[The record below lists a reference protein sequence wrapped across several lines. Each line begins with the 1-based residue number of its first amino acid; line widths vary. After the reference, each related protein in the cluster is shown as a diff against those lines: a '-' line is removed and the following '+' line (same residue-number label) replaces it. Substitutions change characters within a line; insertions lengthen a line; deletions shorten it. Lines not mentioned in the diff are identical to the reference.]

1 MKPEIVLCADSES
14 VKNPELIG
22 LGGENL
28 LAQPWLR
35 LFCSALEA
43 RSYLRE
49 AEDIKEV
56 WVASNDEVEPI
67 NLAAAIKKDMRGRG
81 VYLLAFDGGGSLKS
95 RASAAGIDAA
105 LARPDFAS
113 RYAQKKSNAAETE
126 QVDRAS
132 SLDQPDVPESS
143 VASQSLRDLPVIDP
157 LDVGGQV
164 AAERPC
170 KSAAEVQ
177 RGIPSPVGTVRCEF
191 QAEAKKLQSK
201 KTAALFTVASATG
214 GAGKS
219 AIAALSAFF
228 MQGFGRKTLLLDADM
243 QFGDMHYLTGA
254 ENPLLLDEVAADR
267 AKLEKL
273 VSDGLRPALLAA
285 PKRLEQSEVVAG
297 GLSHVIDE
305 VSNRFDAI
313 VVNTSS
319 HWDESLAQLLERS
332 SQVLFLVDQR
342 AVSLRA
348 SKHAL
353 EMCSRC
359 GIATTPF
366 VFAVNRCSK
375 NALFSSF
382 DVACSLGGT
391 RAVELRDGGK
401 EVDELLGAGL
411 PLDLIDSRNDLCLSL
426 ERVLLDLLP
435 SDAEGF
441 ASGAPGFPARSRRF
455 SFGRRRG
462 RAACL

>member
-1 MKPEIVLCADSES
+1 MKPEIVLCTDSES

-43 RSYLRE
+43 RNYLRE
-49 AEDIKEV
+49 AESVKEV

-67 NLAAAIKKDMRGRG
+67 NLAAAIKKDMCDRG

-95 RASAAGIDAA
+95 RASAAGIDAT
-105 LARPDFAS
+105 LTRSDFAS
-113 RYAQKKSNAAETE
+113 RYAQKKSAAAEGE
-126 QVDRAS
+126 RVDEVCAS
-132 SLDQPDVPESS
+132 ACSGLA
-143 VASQSLRDLPVIDP
+143 ASPGKAKPTRELPTIDP
-157 LDVGGQV
+157 FDMSGQAV
-164 AAERPC
+164 VEHSREGIAEM
-170 KSAAEVQ
+170 Q
-177 RGIPSPVGTVRCEF
+177 RSVPAPASTVRCEF
-191 QAEAKKLQSK
+191 QTGTRSLQSQK
-201 KTAALFTVASATG
+201 AAALFTVVSASG

-219 AIAALSAFF
+219 TIAVLSAFF
-228 MQGFGRKTLLLDADM
+228 SQGFGRKTLLLDADM
-243 QFGDMHYLTGA
+243 QFGDMRYLAGVEKPIT
-254 ENPLLLDEVAADR
+254 LDEVVADR
-267 AKLEKL
+267 AKLDKL
-273 VSDGLRPALLAA
+273 VSNDKRPALLAA
-285 PKRLEQSEVVAG
+285 PKRLEQSEVIAE
-297 GLSHVIDE
+297 GLLRIIDE
-305 VSNRFDAI
+305 ASSRFDVV

-319 HWDESLAQLLERS
+319 HWDEMLAQLLERS
-332 SQVLFLVDQR
+332 SHVLFLVDQR
-342 AVSLRA
+342 AASLRA

-353 EMCSRC
+353 EMCARC

-375 NALFSSF
+375 NALLSSF
-382 DVACSLGGT
+382 DVACSLGGS
-391 RAVELRDGGK
+391 RAVELKEGGK

-426 ERVLLDLLP
+426 ERALLDILP
-435 SDAEGF
+435 NDAEGS
-441 ASGAPGFPARSRRF
+441 ASGALGPSARSKRF